1 MDYPKLRTLLLFPA
15 HVSPNPTTLPLL
27 TALQSLLNISYTATY
42 CKRPHIFGTSHL
54 RLVDPTQFADIIGA
68 DGFTIVIF
76 IVKNDQR
83 QHTTES
89 SRDDSV
95 DPDEDDQLV
104 EMVATGSVK
113 AIDDEDVRR
122 RGQQRVSC
130 AERTA
135 QARVGRENDLD
146 SNSNSASTA
155 SKELDQKLQA
165 LYHERLNP
173 PLVHE
178 LRAFAVSPTH
188 QGLGLGARL
197 LNTIEWLLGSD
208 GVEAL
213 NFAGGADV
221 PLFLGARLSSSSKN
235 QKGGQVH
242 GVDLHEVR
250 NAFDQIRSTGVS
262 TGLEVKRSGKDATN
276 GLETPSSSPW
286 ERRKLVLSAVREL
299 GNEEYYLRRGYKS
312 LKSGILPS
320 GTWGSVAEC
329 TLVHMEK
336 TLE

>member
-1 MDYPKLRTLLLFPA
+1 MDPPKLRTLLLFPT
-15 HVSPNPTTLPLL
+15 HVSLNTTTLPLL
-27 TALQSLLNISYTATY
+27 SALQSLLNISYTATY
-42 CKRPHIFGTSHL
+42 CTHPDIFGTSHL
-54 RLVDPTQFADIIGA
+54 RLADSTQFADLIGA

-83 QHTTES
+83 QYTTES

-113 AIDDEDVRR
+113 AIDNEDVRR
-122 RGQQRVSC
+122 RGQQRIV
-130 AERTA
+130 
-135 QARVGRENDLD
+135 QARDGRRNDLD
-146 SNSNSASTA
+146 SNSNSVSTA
-155 SKELDQKLQA
+155 PNELDQKLQA

-188 QGLGLGARL
+188 QCLGLGTRL

-213 NFAGGADV
+213 NLARGADA
-221 PLFLGARLSSSSKN
+221 PPFLGARLSSSKN

-250 NAFDQIRSTGVS
+250 NTFDQIRSTGVAA
-262 TGLEVKRSGKDATN
+262 GLEVKRPGKDATN
-276 GLETPSSSPW
+276 CLKTPSSSPW
-286 ERRKLVLSAVREL
+286 ERRTLVLSAVREL
-299 GNEEYYLRRGYKS
+299 GNEAYYLRRGYKS
-312 LKSGILPS
+312 LKSVVLPS
-320 GTWGSVAEC
+320 GTWGSVAEF

>member
-1 MDYPKLRTLLLFPA
+1 M
-15 HVSPNPTTLPLL
+15 
-27 TALQSLLNISYTATY
+27 
-42 CKRPHIFGTSHL
+42 
-54 RLVDPTQFADIIGA
+54 
-68 DGFTIVIF
+68 
-76 IVKNDQR
+76 
-83 QHTTES
+83 
-89 SRDDSV
+89 
-95 DPDEDDQLV
+95 

-113 AIDDEDVRR
+113 ADDDEDVRK

-130 AERTA
+130 AGPTA

-146 SNSNSASTA
+146 SNSNSNSNSVSTA

-173 PLVHE
+173 PLAHE

-208 GVEAL
+208 GVEVL
-213 NFAGGADV
+213 NFARGADA
-221 PLFLGARLSSSSKN
+221 PSFLGARLSSSSSKN

-242 GVDLHEVR
+242 GVDLHELR
-250 NAFDQIRSTGVS
+250 NAYDRIRNNGV
-262 TGLEVKRSGKDATN
+262 TAGVEVKGSGKDATD
-276 GLETPSSSPW
+276 GLESLSSSSW
-286 ERRKLVLSAVREL
+286 ERRSKLVLSAVREL

-312 LKSGILPS
+312 LKSGFLVS

-329 TLVHMEK
+329 TLVYMEK